1 MIVYS
6 DNIATNKL
14 IDFLGLDNINQT
26 IRELGFKNTTL
37 FNRLDLV
44 KYHKFG
50 STTSYEYAR
59 AYKMIYD
66 GKVINEE
73 VSHNILEVLKK
84 QKHHDML
91 VKGMPQLD
99 VLFMGTDESIINY
112 IASKSG
118 TIIWTD
124 NMMKNARNDGG
135 IVSTRYGDYIISIF
149 ISDLDDL
156 QFNYDNE
163 GIELGAEISKIVFE
177 GFTKE

>member
-1 MIVYS
+1 
-6 DNIATNKL
+6 
-14 IDFLGLDNINQT
+14 
-26 IRELGFKNTTL
+26 
-37 FNRLDLV
+37 
-44 KYHKFG
+44 
-50 STTSYEYAR
+50 
-59 AYKMIYD
+59 
-66 GKVINEE
+66 
-73 VSHNILEVLKK
+73 
-84 QKHHDML
+84 ML